1 MYLESREEVMSVAKS
16 IADNVLEFGTAG
28 DEYAQCERYIDMN
41 FILTEGCRLQMLS
54 MVKDHI
60 NRRRYK

>member
-1 MYLESREEVMSVAKS
+1 MYLETSEEIMSVAKT

-28 DEYAQCERYIDMN
+28 NEYAQCVRYVDNN
-41 FILTEGCRLQMLS
+41 FRLTDSCRLTMLG
-54 MVKDHI
+54 MMQDHI

>member
-1 MYLESREEVMSVAKS
+1 MYLETSEEIMSVAKT
-16 IADNVLEFGTAG
+16 IADNVLEFSTAG
-28 DEYAQCERYIDMN
+28 SEYAQCELYIDNN
-41 FILTEGCRLQMLS
+41 FRLTDSCRLNMLS

>member
-1 MYLESREEVMSVAKS
+1 MYLETSEEIMSVART
-16 IADNVLEFGTAG
+16 IADNVLEFGTTG
-28 DEYAQCERYIDMN
+28 NEYAQCERYIDMN
-41 FILTEGCRLQMLS
+41 FRLTDSCRIHMLS